1 MTPICYNS
9 PVRLCVY
16 KDSLSVGRGADKA
29 VKNFAAAMSA
39 RGHAVRLVERGELAA
54 ALEKKWD
61 AFVATGSNE
70 AVDLDRAG
78 YFERTGRAPVVLQL
92 HLAPH
97 GFFKWKH
104 PFRNRAIRKAFDKFD
119 AVQVLCHD
127 YESEFKGLAPHPAV
141 VTIGN
146 YTEIEPIPRR
156 EEKLV
161 LCPAAVVNRVKNQ
174 SLLIRAFAAIAADF
188 PEWRV
193 RLLGRT
199 DTSVADSCR
208 RLAHRLGVDDR
219 VEFAGL
225 ASDMAAEYAR
235 AAFVAFPSTLEGFPL
250 AVLEAAK
257 FSLPVVAQKK
267 LPGVRDMVLDG
278 ETGFVAEPTVEAYSA
293 ALARL
298 MSDGGLR
305 AKMCEKAHAYC
316 EERYSR
322 ESVLS
327 EWERLLARVAGE

>member
-29 VKNFAAAMSA
+29 VKNFAVAMSA
-39 RGHAVRLVERGELAA
+39 RGHEVRLVEGGGLAA
-54 ALEKKWD
+54 ALEEKWD

-70 AVDLDRAG
+70 AVDLDSAG
-78 YFERTGRAPVVLQL
+78 YFERPGRSPVVLQL

-119 AVQVLCHD
+119 AVQVLCRD

-146 YTEIEPIPRR
+146 YTEIEPVPRC
-156 EEKLV
+156 EEKLI

-174 SLLIRAFAAIAADF
+174 SLLIRAFAAVAADF

-199 DTSVADSCR
+199 DTSVADDCR
-208 RLAHRLGVDDR
+208 RLVRRLGVDGR

-278 ETGFVAEPTVEAYSA
+278 ETGLVAASTVEAYSA

-305 AKMCEKAHAYC
+305 AKMGERAHAYC

>member
-1 MTPICYNS
+1 M
-9 PVRLCVY
+9 
-16 KDSLSVGRGADKA
+16 
-29 VKNFAAAMSA
+29 KNFAAAMSA

-54 ALEKKWD
+54 TLEEKWD

-70 AVDLDRAG
+70 AVDLDSAG
-78 YFERTGRAPVVLQL
+78 YFERPGRSPVVLQL

-119 AVQVLCHD
+119 AVQVLCRD
-127 YESEFKGLAPHPAV
+127 YESEFRGLAPHPAV

-146 YTEIEPIPRR
+146 YTEIEAVPRR

-174 SLLIRAFAAIAADF
+174 S
-188 PEWRV
+188 
-193 RLLGRT
+193 
-199 DTSVADSCR
+199 TSVADSCR
-208 RLAHRLGVDDR
+208 RLVRRLGVDSS

-225 ASDMAAEYAR
+225 AGDMAAEYAR

-278 ETGFVAEPTVEAYSA
+278 ETGLVSAPTVEAYSA
-293 ALARL
+293 ALAHL
-298 MSDGGLR
+298 MLDGGLR
-305 AKMCEKAHAYC
+305 AKMGERAHAYC

-322 ESVLS
+322 ECILAQ
-327 EWERLLARVAGE
+327 WERLLKRVAGE

>member
-54 ALEKKWD
+54 ALEEKWD

-119 AVQVLCHD
+119 AVQVLCRD
-127 YESEFKGLAPHPAV
+127 YESEFRGLAPHPAV

-146 YTEIEPIPRR
+146 YTEIEPVPRH

-174 SLLIRAFAAIAADF
+174 QSQRTSQIGACVSSGAPIRLSRI
-188 PEWRV
+188 
-193 RLLGRT
+193 
-199 DTSVADSCR
+199 VA
-208 RLAHRLGVDDR
+208 
-219 VEFAGL
+219 AGL
-225 ASDMAAEYAR
+225 H
-235 AAFVAFPSTLEGFPL
+235 
-250 AVLEAAK
+250 AVLA
-257 FSLPVVAQKK
+257 
-267 LPGVRDMVLDG
+267 
-278 ETGFVAEPTVEAYSA
+278 
-293 ALARL
+293 
-298 MSDGGLR
+298 
-305 AKMCEKAHAYC
+305 
-316 EERYSR
+316 
-322 ESVLS
+322 
-327 EWERLLARVAGE
+327 

>member
-1 MTPICYNS
+1 M
-9 PVRLCVY
+9 
-16 KDSLSVGRGADKA
+16 
-29 VKNFAAAMSA
+29 KNFAAAMSA
-39 RGHAVRLVERGELAA
+39 RGHEVRLVERGGLTA
-54 ALEKKWD
+54 ALEEKWN

-70 AVDLDRAG
+70 AVDLDSAG
-78 YFERTGRAPVVLQL
+78 YFERPGRSPVVLQL

-119 AVQVLCHD
+119 AVQVLCRD
-127 YESEFKGLAPHPAV
+127 YENEFKGLAPHPAV

-146 YTEIEPIPRR
+146 YTEIEAVPRC
-156 EEKLV
+156 EEKLI

-174 SLLIRAFAAIAADF
+174 SLLIRAFAAVAADF
-188 PEWRV
+188 PEWRM

-199 DTSVADSCR
+199 DTSVADDCR
-208 RLAHRLGVDDR
+208 RLARRLGVDGR

-225 ASDMAAEYAR
+225 ASDMPAEYAR

-250 AVLEAAK
+250 AVLEAAR

-278 ETGFVAEPTVEAYSA
+278 ETGLVAAPTVEAYSS

-298 MSDGGLR
+298 MLDGGLR
-305 AKMCEKAHAYC
+305 AKMGERAQAYC

-327 EWERLLARVAGE
+327 EWERLLTRVAGE

>member
-1 MTPICYNS
+1 MK
-9 PVRLCVY
+9 LCVY

-39 RGHAVRLVERGELAA
+39 RGQEVRLVERGGLAA
-54 ALEKKWD
+54 ALGEKWD

-174 SLLIRAFAAIAADF
+174 SLLIRAFAVIAADF

-199 DTSVADSCR
+199 DTSVANDCR
-208 RLAHRLGVDDR
+208 RLACRLGIGDR

-225 ASDMAAEYAR
+225 AGDMAAEYAR
-235 AAFVAFPSTLEGFPL
+235 TAFVAFPSTLEGFPL
-250 AVLEAAK
+250 AVLEAAR

-278 ETGFVAEPTVEAYSA
+278 ETGLVAAPSVEAYSE
-293 ALARL
+293 ALVRL
-298 MSDGGLR
+298 MSDDALR
-305 AKMCEKAHAYC
+305 LRMGANARTFC

-322 ESVLS
+322 ECILAQ
-327 EWERLLARVAGE
+327 WERLLKRVAGE

>member
-16 KDSLSVGRGADKA
+16 KDSLSVGRGADRA

-39 RGHAVRLVERGELAA
+39 RGHEVRLVERGGLAA
-54 ALEKKWD
+54 ALGEKWD

-119 AVQVLCHD
+119 AVQVLCRD
-127 YESEFKGLAPHPAV
+127 YESEFRGLAPHPAV

-146 YTEIEPIPRR
+146 YTEIEPVPRH

-174 SLLIRAFAAIAADF
+174 SLLIRAFAAVAADF
-188 PEWRV
+188 PDWHV

-199 DTSVADSCR
+199 DTPVADSCR

-225 ASDMAAEYAR
+225 AGDMAAEYAR

-278 ETGFVAEPTVEAYSA
+278 ETGLVAAPTVEAYSA

-305 AKMCEKAHAYC
+305 AKMGEGAQAYC

-327 EWERLLARVAGE
+327 EWERLLKRVAGE

>member
-1 MTPICYNS
+1 M
-9 PVRLCVY
+9 
-16 KDSLSVGRGADKA
+16 
-29 VKNFAAAMSA
+29 
-39 RGHAVRLVERGELAA
+39 ERGELTA
-54 ALEKKWD
+54 ALEEKWD

-70 AVDLDRAG
+70 AVDLDKAG
-78 YFERTGRAPVVLQL
+78 YFERPGRSSVVLQL

-119 AVQVLCHD
+119 AVQVLCRD
-127 YESEFKGLAPHPAV
+127 YESEFKCLAPHPAV

-298 MSDGGLR
+298 MSDGGSGIR
-305 AKMCEKAHAYC
+305 ARACFP
-316 EERYSR
+316 SG
-322 ESVLS
+322 S
-327 EWERLLARVAGE
+327 GF

>member
-1 MTPICYNS
+1 
-9 PVRLCVY
+9 VKLCVY

-39 RGHAVRLVERGELAA
+39 RGHEVRLVERGGLAA
-54 ALEKKWD
+54 ALGEKWD

-78 YFERTGRAPVVLQL
+78 YFERPGRAPVVLQL

-104 PFRNRAIRKAFDKFD
+104 PLRNRAIRKAFDKFD

-156 EEKLV
+156 EEKLM

-174 SLLIRAFAAIAADF
+174 SLLIRAFAAVAADF

-199 DTSVADSCR
+199 DTSVANDCR
-208 RLAHRLGVDDR
+208 RLACRLVIGDR

-225 ASDMAAEYAR
+225 AGDMAAEYAR

-267 LPGVRDMVLDG
+267 LPGVHDMVVDG
-278 ETGFVAEPTVEAYSA
+278 ETGIVAAPTVEAYSE

-298 MSDGGLR
+298 MSDDALR
-305 AKMCEKAHAYC
+305 LRMGANARTFC

-322 ESVLS
+322 ECILAQ
-327 EWERLLARVAGE
+327 WERLLKRVAGE

>member
-1 MTPICYNS
+1 MK
-9 PVRLCVY
+9 LCVY

-39 RGHAVRLVERGELAA
+39 RGHEVRLVERGELAA
-54 ALEKKWD
+54 ALEEKWD

-70 AVDLDRAG
+70 AVDLDKAG
-78 YFERTGRAPVVLQL
+78 YFERPGRSSVVLQL

-119 AVQVLCHD
+119 AVQVLCRD
-127 YESEFKGLAPHPAV
+127 YESEFKCLAPHPAV

-161 LCPAAVVNRVKNQ
+161 LCPTAVVNRVKNQ
-174 SLLIRAFAAIAADF
+174 SLLIRAFAAIAVGF

-199 DTSVADSCR
+199 DTSVANDCR
-208 RLAHRLGVDDR
+208 RLACRLGIGDR

-225 ASDMAAEYAR
+225 AGDMAVEYAR

-278 ETGFVAEPTVEAYSA
+278 ETGLVSAPTAEAYSS

-305 AKMCEKAHAYC
+305 AKMGEKAHAYC

-327 EWERLLARVAGE
+327 EWERLLAHVAGE

>member
-39 RGHAVRLVERGELAA
+39 RGHAVRLVERGGLAA
-54 ALEKKWD
+54 ALGEKWD

-70 AVDLDRAG
+70 AVDLDSAG
-78 YFERTGRAPVVLQL
+78 YLERTGRAPVVLQL

-119 AVQVLCHD
+119 AVQVLCRD
-127 YESEFKGLAPHPAV
+127 YESEFRGLAPHPAV

-146 YTEIEPIPRR
+146 YTEIEPVPRH

-174 SLLIRAFAAIAADF
+174 SLLIRAFAAVAADF
-188 PEWRV
+188 PDWRV

-199 DTSVADSCR
+199 DTPVADSCR
-208 RLAHRLGVDDR
+208 RLACRLGVDGS
-219 VEFAGL
+219 VEFAGH
-225 ASDMAAEYAR
+225 AEDMAAEYAR

-278 ETGFVAEPTVEAYSA
+278 ETGLVSAPTAEAYSS

-305 AKMCEKAHAYC
+305 AKMGEKAHAYC
-316 EERYSR
+316 EERNSR

-327 EWERLLARVAGE
+327 EWERLLSRVTGE

>member
-1 MTPICYNS
+1 M
-9 PVRLCVY
+9 
-16 KDSLSVGRGADKA
+16 
-29 VKNFAAAMSA
+29 KNFAAAMSA
-39 RGHAVRLVERGELAA
+39 RGHEVRLVEHGGLASALGE
-54 ALEKKWD
+54 KWD

-70 AVDLDRAG
+70 AVDLDSAG
-78 YFERTGRAPVVLQL
+78 YFERPGRSPVVLQL

-119 AVQVLCHD
+119 AVQVLCRD
-127 YESEFKGLAPHPAV
+127 YESEFNGLAPHPVV

-146 YTEIEPIPRR
+146 YTEIEPVPRH

-174 SLLIRAFAAIAADF
+174 SFLIRAFAAIAADF
-188 PEWRV
+188 PEWRA
-193 RLLGRT
+193 RILGRT

-208 RLAHRLGVDDR
+208 RLARRLGVDDR

-225 ASDMAAEYAR
+225 TGDMAAEYAR

-278 ETGFVAEPTVEAYSA
+278 ETGLVAAPTVEAYSA

-298 MSDGGLR
+298 MSDSGLR
-305 AKMCEKAHAYC
+305 AKMGERAHAYC
-316 EERYSR
+316 EDQYSR

-327 EWERLLARVAGE
+327 KWERLLARVAGE

>member
-54 ALEKKWD
+54 ALEEKWD

-78 YFERTGRAPVVLQL
+78 YFERTGRAPVVLQR
-92 HLAPH
+92 HLAPQ
-97 GFFKWKH
+97 GFCKWKH

-119 AVQVLCHD
+119 AVQVLCRD
-127 YESEFKGLAPHPAV
+127 YESEFRGLAPHPAV

-146 YTEIEPIPRR
+146 YTEIEPVPRH

-174 SLLIRAFAAIAADF
+174 SLLIRAFAAVAADF
-188 PEWRV
+188 PDWRV

-199 DTSVADSCR
+199 DTPVADSCR
-208 RLAHRLGVDDR
+208 RLACRLGVDGS
-219 VEFAGL
+219 VEFAGH
-225 ASDMAAEYAR
+225 AEDMAAEYAR

-278 ETGFVAEPTVEAYSA
+278 ETGLVSAPTAEAYSS

-305 AKMCEKAHAYC
+305 AKMGEKAHAYC

-327 EWERLLARVAGE
+327 EWERLLKRVAGE

>member
-1 MTPICYNS
+1 MK
-9 PVRLCVY
+9 LCVY

-39 RGHAVRLVERGELAA
+39 RGHEVSLVERGGLAA
-54 ALEKKWD
+54 ALGEKWD

-104 PFRNRAIRKAFDKFD
+104 PLRNRAIRKAFDKFD
-119 AVQVLCHD
+119 AVQVLCRD

-141 VTIGN
+141 VAIGN

-174 SLLIRAFAAIAADF
+174 SLLIRAFAAITADF
-188 PEWRV
+188 QEWRV

-199 DTSVADSCR
+199 DTSVANDCR
-208 RLAHRLGVDDR
+208 RLVRRLGIGDR
-219 VEFAGL
+219 VDFAGL
-225 ASDMAAEYAR
+225 AGDMAAEYAR

-278 ETGFVAEPTVEAYSA
+278 ETGIVAAPTVEAYSA

-298 MSDGGLR
+298 MSDDALR
-305 AKMCEKAHAYC
+305 LRMGANARTFC

-322 ESVLS
+322 ECILAQ
-327 EWERLLARVAGE
+327 WERLLERVVGGE

>member
-54 ALEKKWD
+54 ALEEKWD

-119 AVQVLCHD
+119 AVQVLCRD
-127 YESEFKGLAPHPAV
+127 YESEFRGLAPHPAV

-146 YTEIEPIPRR
+146 YTEIEPVPRH

-174 SLLIRAFAAIAADF
+174 SLLIRAFAAVAADF
-188 PEWRV
+188 PDWRV

-199 DTSVADSCR
+199 DTPVADSCR
-208 RLAHRLGVDDR
+208 RLACRLGVDGS
-219 VEFAGL
+219 VEFAGH
-225 ASDMAAEYAR
+225 AEDMAAEYAR

-278 ETGFVAEPTVEAYSA
+278 ETGLVSAPTAEAYSS

-305 AKMCEKAHAYC
+305 AKMGEKAHAYC

-327 EWERLLARVAGE
+327 EWERLLKRVAGE

>member
-1 MTPICYNS
+1 MK
-9 PVRLCVY
+9 LCVY

-39 RGHAVRLVERGELAA
+39 RGHEVRLVERGGLAA
-54 ALEKKWD
+54 ALGEKWD

-104 PFRNRAIRKAFDKFD
+104 PLRNRAIRKAFDKFD
-119 AVQVLCHD
+119 AVQVLCRD

-174 SLLIRAFAAIAADF
+174 SLLIRAFAVIAADF

-199 DTSVADSCR
+199 DTSVANDCR
-208 RLAHRLGVDDR
+208 RLACRLGIGDR

-225 ASDMAAEYAR
+225 AGDMAAEYAR
-235 AAFVAFPSTLEGFPL
+235 TAFVAFPSTLEGFPL
-250 AVLEAAK
+250 AVLEAAR

-267 LPGVRDMVLDG
+267 LPGV
-278 ETGFVAEPTVEAYSA
+278 S
-293 ALARL
+293 
-298 MSDGGLR
+298 LR
-305 AKMCEKAHAYC
+305 
-316 EERYSR
+316 RR
-322 ESVLS
+322 
-327 EWERLLARVAGE
+327 

>member
-1 MTPICYNS
+1 MK
-9 PVRLCVY
+9 LCVY

-39 RGHAVRLVERGELAA
+39 RGHEVRLVERGGLAA
-54 ALEKKWD
+54 ALGEKWD

-119 AVQVLCHD
+119 AVQVLCRD
-127 YESEFKGLAPHPAV
+127 YESEFRGLAPHPAV

-146 YTEIEPIPRR
+146 YTEIEPVPRH

-174 SLLIRAFAAIAADF
+174 SLLIRAFAAVAADF
-188 PEWRV
+188 PDWRV

-199 DTSVADSCR
+199 DTPVADSCR
-208 RLAHRLGVDDR
+208 RLACRLGIGDR

-225 ASDMAAEYAR
+225 AGDMAAEYAR

-278 ETGFVAEPTVEAYSA
+278 ETGLVAAPTVEAYSA

-298 MSDGGLR
+298 MLDSGLR
-305 AKMCEKAHAYC
+305 AKMGESARAFCA
-316 EERYSR
+316 ERYSR
-322 ESVLS
+322 EGILAQ
-327 EWERLLARVAGE
+327 WERLLRRVAGE

>member
-1 MTPICYNS
+1 MK
-9 PVRLCVY
+9 LCVY

-39 RGHAVRLVERGELAA
+39 RGHEVRLVERGGLAA
-54 ALEKKWD
+54 ALEEKWG

-78 YFERTGRAPVVLQL
+78 YFERPGRSPVVLQL

-119 AVQVLCHD
+119 AVQVLCRD
-127 YESEFKGLAPHPAV
+127 YESEFKSLAPHPAV

-146 YTEIEPIPRR
+146 YTEIEPVPRR

-161 LCPAAVVNRVKNQ
+161 LYPAAVVNRVKNQ
-174 SLLIRAFAAIAADF
+174 SLLIRAFAAIATDF

-193 RLLGRT
+193 RLLGRD
-199 DTSVADSCR
+199 DTSVADDCR
-208 RLAHRLGVDDR
+208 RLSRRLGLDGR

-278 ETGFVAEPTVEAYSA
+278 ETGLVAAPTVEAYSA

-305 AKMCEKAHAYC
+305 AKMGESAHAYC
-316 EERYSR
+316 EKQYSR

>member
-1 MTPICYNS
+1 MK
-9 PVRLCVY
+9 LCVY

-39 RGHAVRLVERGELAA
+39 RGHEVRLVERGGLAA
-54 ALEKKWD
+54 ALEEKWG

-78 YFERTGRAPVVLQL
+78 YFERPGRSPVVLQL

-119 AVQVLCHD
+119 AVQVLCRD
-127 YESEFKGLAPHPAV
+127 YESEFKSLAPHPAV

-146 YTEIEPIPRR
+146 YTEIEPVPRR

-161 LCPAAVVNRVKNQ
+161 LYPAAVVNRVKNQ
-174 SLLIRAFAAIAADF
+174 SLLIRAFAAIATDF

-199 DTSVADSCR
+199 DTSVADGCR
-208 RLAHRLGVDDR
+208 RLARRLGVDGR

-225 ASDMAAEYAR
+225 TGDMAAEYAR

-257 FSLPVVAQKK
+257 FSLPVVAQQK

-278 ETGFVAEPTVEAYSA
+278 ETGLVAAPTVEAYSA

-305 AKMCEKAHAYC
+305 AKMGERAHVYC

-327 EWERLLARVAGE
+327 EWERLLARIAGE